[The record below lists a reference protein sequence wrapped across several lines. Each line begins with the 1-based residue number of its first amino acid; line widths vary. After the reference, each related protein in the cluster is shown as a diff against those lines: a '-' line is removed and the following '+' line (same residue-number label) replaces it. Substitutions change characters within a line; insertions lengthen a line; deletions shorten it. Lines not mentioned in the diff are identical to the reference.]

1 MFKLEFEVRDYELD
15 LQGIVNNSV
24 YQNYLEH
31 ARHVFLKENGLDF
44 ADLSTRGV
52 NLVVVR
58 IEMDYLQPLRSG
70 DRFQVSITTERV
82 SRLRFA
88 FNQEIHRHSDGK
100 AVLRAKVIGTAL
112 NQRGRPELPPEVEQ
126 LLVATAADDPLI
138 R

>member
-31 ARHVFLKENGLDF
+31 ARHVFLKEHGLDF
-44 ADLSTRGV
+44 AELSRRGV

-70 DRFQVSITTERV
+70 DRFAVSITTERV

-88 FNQEIHRHSDGK
+88 FNQEIHRIPDGK
-100 AVLRAKVIGTAL
+100 PLLRAKVIGTAL
-112 NQRGRPELPPEVEQ
+112 NQRGRPELPPEVEE
-126 LLVATAADDPLI
+126 LLAATAGPAEE
-138 R
+138 